1 MTPGQTSMHFGAGT
15 PKAMDGRTTCAT
27 PACDHQQPDALAGE
41 NCLRA
46 HSASPYLNINANE
59 SEQAHESGVAPARA
73 LSPEALRF
81 AQSLAAASLQYIAAR
96 QAAADGAPFTVSDSM
111 VRRGMAHSSETPA
124 GVALRAPAGLV
135 AGGDL
140 AIAYTV
146 SPKSQNGRGSHAELI

>member
-41 NCLRA
+41 NCLRE

-73 LSPEALRF
+73 IRSATSADYARFLVLAHLALM
-81 AQSLAAASLQYIAAR
+81 AR
-96 QAAADGAPFTVSDSM
+96 QSAADGAPLTVDGAP
-111 VRRGMAHSSETPA
+111 VRRGLARPSETPA
-124 GVALRAPAGLV
+124 GVALHAPAGLV
-135 AGGDL
+135 AGGGL
-140 AIAYTV
+140 
-146 SPKSQNGRGSHAELI
+146 SHA

>member
-59 SEQAHESGVAPARA
+59 SGQAHVSGVAPARA
-73 LSPEALRF
+73 NFLQSATSADYARF
-81 AQSLAAASLQYIAAR
+81 LVLAHLALAAR
-96 QAAADGAPFTVSDSM
+96 RAAADGAPLTVGVSL
-111 VRRGMAHSSETPA
+111 VRREAARPSETPA
-124 GVALRAPAGLV
+124 GVALHAPAGRG
-135 AGGDL
+135 AGGGL
-140 AIAYTV
+140 
-146 SPKSQNGRGSHAELI
+146 SHA